1 MNSAHNILTP
11 VQQDALKE
19 IFNIGSGNAATTLSE
34 AIHQP
39 VLVSV
44 PQIKVSTVEEALS
57 SLVKPD
63 LPVVCLVNIFVGDL
77 SGCTLWLMP
86 GDSALAFAQECWHK
100 MPRAKNEA
108 EFHFGHI
115 HLEISSVLTE
125 SYLSALSDM
134 LELTSIPSPPLM
146 LSGPMQKV
154 MGRILGEYA
163 RFGEILAY
171 VQNRFR
177 FPGEAGTASGY
188 FMMLPDAASL
198 KRIMTAMKLE
208 GS

>member
-1 MNSAHNILTP
+1 MSPAHNILTP

-34 AIHQP
+34 VVHQP

-63 LPVVCLVNIFVGDL
+63 LPVVCLVNIFVGDI

-86 GDSALAFAQECWHK
+86 GDTALSFAQECWHK
-100 MPRAKNEA
+100 MPRAKNET

-134 LELTSIPSPPLM
+134 LELAAIPSPPLM

-154 MGRILGEYA
+154 MARILGEYA
-163 RFGEILAY
+163 RFGDILAY

-177 FPGEAGTASGY
+177 FPGETGTASGY

-198 KRIMTAMKLE
+198 KRIMTAMKVDGL
-208 GS
+208 

>member
-1 MNSAHNILTP
+1 MSSAPNILSP

-34 AIHQP
+34 VVHQK

-44 PQIKVSTVEEALS
+44 PLIMVSTVQEALS

-63 LPVVCLVNIFVGDL
+63 LPVVCMVNIFAGDI

-86 GDSALAFAQECWHK
+86 GDTALEFAQTCWHK
-100 MPRAKNEA
+100 MPRAKKEA

-125 SYLSALSDM
+125 SYLNTLAEM
-134 LELTSIPSPPLM
+134 LQLTSIPSPPLM

-154 MGRILGEYA
+154 MGRILGEYTN
-163 RFGEILAY
+163 FGDILAY

-177 FPGEAGTASGY
+177 FPGETRTTSGY

-198 KRIMTAMKLE
+198 KRIMTAMKVE
-208 GS
+208 GA